1 MGVSRRT
8 VNQIINGR
16 RPITVDMAIGLGKSL
31 GNGPDLWLNLQQKI
45 DVWDAL
51 QKYEEEYAKVLTIA

>member
-1 MGVSRRT
+1 
-8 VNQIINGR
+8 
-16 RPITVDMAIGLGKSL
+16 MAIGLGKSL